1 MTDEEKMANAAAVA
15 VEVAIE
21 QTEAALDAVYATGII
36 RAQAWRNIATIA
48 MAKAHDIEENEG

>member
-1 MTDEEKMANAAAVA
+1 MTDEEKMAHAAAVA
-15 VEVAIE
+15 VEASIE

-36 RAQAWRNIATIA
+36 RAQMWRNIATIA